1 MKTKEEAAKS
11 EATFDAKLE
20 KHVKRKASLREQQGK
35 SRESF
40 LVTEGKIEELKV
52 DKEQEGE
59 KNERYRKVKLTGI
72 QRRHDKQLLNK
83 DDTKKEKI
91 RTLEFELTSV
101 ILEQNEKIQDA
112 IDNE

>member
-1 MKTKEEAAKS
+1 MRNWKK
-11 EATFDAKLE
+11 KL
-20 KHVKRKASLREQQGK
+20 
-35 SRESF
+35 
-40 LVTEGKIEELKV
+40 
-52 DKEQEGE
+52 D
-59 KNERYRKVKLTGI
+59 GI
-72 QRRHDKQLLNK
+72 QHRHDKQLLNK